1 MRSHKLQE
9 DQVDVS
15 IRAIAR
21 CGAGTNNIP
30 VARMTE
36 LGIPVFNTPGANANS
51 VKELILCGML
61 IGSRR
66 IIDGINHM
74 SDLGSQGLAKERVEK
89 DKAMFGGRE
98 IFGKKLA
105 VIGLG
110 HIGAATVR
118 DAAALGMDTV
128 GYDPGLSVSTALKL
142 PREMDV
148 ADSISS
154 AVADADYIRYVSSND
169 DDSSD
174 DDDHVFGVVRVLLSS
189 LE

>member
-1 MRSHKLQE
+1 
-9 DQVDVS
+9 
-15 IRAIAR
+15 
-21 CGAGTNNIP
+21 
-30 VARMTE
+30 
-36 LGIPVFNTPGANANS
+36 
-51 VKELILCGML
+51 ML

-154 AVADADYIRYVSSND
+154 AVADADYIRYVSS
-169 DDSSD
+169 SD
-174 DDDHVFGVVRVLLSS
+174 DGVFAVCGCVSVLLSS
-189 LE
+189 LFEFSRLTISSRALFCLLLLLKY